1 MGIAFVDEAK
11 IFVKAG
17 NGGAGCASHYRD
29 KYTRFDKAD
38 GGDGGR
44 GADIILLADR
54 NIFTLLDFHYNRHF
68 RGKHG
73 GNASSNNKKGK
84 DAQPVIIRIPVGTV
98 ITDVKTGCLLRD
110 LKEEGEQVI
119 AALGGRGGLGNIR
132 SPQPDTQAG
141 SPGEERELSLNL
153 KLIAQAGLVGF
164 PNAGKSTLISSVS
177 NAQPKIAAYPFTTKF
192 PILGVIKRDD
202 KNFVIADIPGL
213 IKGSSEGKGLGDKFL
228 RHVERT
234 KVLIHVVD
242 ISGFEG
248 RDPVEDYRAI
258 NQELKKYNQLVSRK
272 PQIIALNKMDL
283 DGAEENLKRFR
294 KLVKKE
300 VYPISALKKEGLEE
314 LIDAVAKKV

>member
-1 MGIAFVDEAK
+1 M
-11 IFVKAG
+11 
-17 NGGAGCASHYRD
+17 
-29 KYTRFDKAD
+29 
-38 GGDGGR
+38 
-44 GADIILLADR
+44 
-54 NIFTLLDFHYNRHF
+54 
-68 RGKHG
+68 
-73 GNASSNNKKGK
+73 
-84 DAQPVIIRIPVGTV
+84 
-98 ITDVKTGCLLRD
+98 RD

-141 SPGEERELSLNL
+141 SPGEERELFLNL

-164 PNAGKSTLISSVS
+164 PNTGKSTLISSVS
-177 NAQPKIAAYPFTTKF
+177 NAQPKVAAYPFTTKF
-192 PILGVIKRDD
+192 PVLGVINRDEKR
-202 KNFVIADIPGL
+202 FVIADIPGL
-213 IKGSSEGKGLGDKFL
+213 IRGSSEGKGLGDKFL

-248 RDPVEDYRAI
+248 RDPVEDYKAI
-258 NQELKKYNQLVSRK
+258 NQELKKYNKSVARK

-283 DGAEENLKRFR
+283 DGAKENLKRFR

-314 LIDAVAKKV
+314 LINAVTKKV